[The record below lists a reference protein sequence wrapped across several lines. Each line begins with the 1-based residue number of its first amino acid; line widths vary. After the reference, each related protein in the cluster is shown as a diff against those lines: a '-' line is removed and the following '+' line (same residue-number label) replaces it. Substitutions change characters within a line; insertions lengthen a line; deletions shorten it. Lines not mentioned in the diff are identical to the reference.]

1 MTLVWRQVVTVNMP
15 FEITFSFIPSADADP
30 GGSVRVHLTQPS
42 AQVSRQASPAEAA
55 EAREAT
61 IELQCADTNRE
72 LQNTWIFQARSKF
85 SNVKGAV
92 RSVEEPVCLVHQ
104 FAREIKPADRVYL
117 WVSGPCGGI
126 LGLAEV
132 AETPR
137 IQAEPTEQLP
147 FIRESEKFAGDKLRV
162 KLRMLKRMEPVI
174 SRKYLT
180 SRPELAG
187 LSILRCARG
196 TNFRVTHEQAA
207 ALEKVVEGFEAFFP
221 KWNRSGSKRVV
232 FAEG

>member
-1 MTLVWRQVVTVNMP
+1 VNLP
-15 FEITFSFIPSADADP
+15 FEIILSFMPPADVDSKS
-30 GGSVRVHLTQPS
+30 SVRVQLIGQS
-42 AQVSRQASPAEAA
+42 VGVFGQEERVEVR

-61 IELQCADTNRE
+61 IDLRYANANQD
-72 LQNTWIFQARSKF
+72 LQNTWIFQARPKF

-92 RSVEEPVCLVHQ
+92 RTVEEPVCLVHQ
-104 FAREIKPADRVYL
+104 FAKEIKPRDRVYL
-117 WVSGPCGGI
+117 WESGPCGGI

-132 AETPR
+132 VETPR
-137 IQAEPTEQLP
+137 IQAEPTEQLR
-147 FIRESEKFAGDKLRV
+147 FIRESEKFVGDQLRV
-162 KLRMLKRMEPVI
+162 QLRMLRRMVPVI
-174 SRKYLT
+174 SRKHLM
-180 SRPELAG
+180 SRPELAS

-221 KWNRSGSKRVV
+221 KWNGSGEKRVV